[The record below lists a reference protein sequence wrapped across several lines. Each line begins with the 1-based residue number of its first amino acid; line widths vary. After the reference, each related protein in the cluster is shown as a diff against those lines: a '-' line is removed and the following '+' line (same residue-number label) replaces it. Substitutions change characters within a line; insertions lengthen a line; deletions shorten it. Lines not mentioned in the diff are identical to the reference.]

1 MQTDLQQHW
10 QQIYQTKKAE
20 EVSWT
25 ERVPGTSL
33 SFIKGLD
40 LPKDA
45 AIIDIG
51 GGDSR
56 LAECLLDEGYTDIT
70 VLDISEESLE
80 RARKRLGDRAGS
92 IKWVISDVRDFRPER
107 VYAVWHDR
115 AAFHFLLNDEDVEAY
130 RTLVEKWATGY
141 LVVGT
146 FSENGPKKCS
156 GLPVRQYSIQQLSE
170 LFRNRFKKI
179 RCRHVQH
186 RTPANALQE
195 FTFCLMQHLPI

>member
-33 SFIKGLD
+33 SFILGLD

-56 LAECLLDEGYTDIT
+56 LAECLLDEGYTDLT
-70 VLDISEESLE
+70 VLDISEEILRQFCPSLQ
-80 RARKRLGDRAGS
+80 K
-92 IKWVISDVRDFRPER
+92 IF
-107 VYAVWHDR
+107 
-115 AAFHFLLNDEDVEAY
+115 
-130 RTLVEKWATGY
+130 Y
-141 LVVGT
+141 L
-146 FSENGPKKCS
+146 K
-156 GLPVRQYSIQQLSE
+156 L
-170 LFRNRFKKI
+170 
-179 RCRHVQH
+179 
-186 RTPANALQE
+186 
-195 FTFCLMQHLPI
+195 HLR

>member
-33 SFIKGLD
+33 SFILGLA

-107 VYAVWHDR
+107 AYAVWHDR
-115 AAFHFLLNDEDVEAY
+115 AAFHFLLNDEDIEAY
-130 RTLVEKWATGY
+130 RTLVERWATGY

-170 LFRNRFKKI
+170 LFSNRFKKI
-179 RCRHVQH
+179 RCQHVQH
-186 RTPANALQE
+186 RTPANAIQE